1 MQAAREADRAD
12 REVDVRA
19 GGEGGPPAW
28 PAVFEGFLKLL
39 AFWGEVHCSH
49 TNPNPNPNPNPS
61 PNPNPNLDPNPDP
74 NPTPNPDQV
83 YCSHAC
89 ERRFLEFSSGI
100 PFAHW
105 QRAVDDLN
113 VDLQRA
119 IEA

>member
-1 MQAAREADRAD
+1 MARRRGLRSSKASSSYSLSGARSTAA
-12 REVDVRA
+12 
-19 GGEGGPPAW
+19 
-28 PAVFEGFLKLL
+28 
-39 AFWGEVHCSH
+39 
-49 TNPNPNPNPNPS
+49 TPNPNPNPNPKTNPPPHPHPNPSPS
-61 PNPNPNLDPNPDP
+61 PNPN
-74 NPTPNPDQV
+74 QV

>member
-1 MQAAREADRAD
+1 MHAAREADR
-12 REVDVRA
+12 R
-19 GGEGGPPAW
+19 GGVSSVAPAW

-39 AFWGEVHCSH
+39 AFWGE
-49 TNPNPNPNPNPS
+49 
-61 PNPNPNLDPNPDP
+61 
-74 NPTPNPDQV
+74 V

-113 VDLQRA
+113 VDLRRIIDA
-119 IEA
+119 PEP

>member
-1 MQAAREADRAD
+1 MARRRGLRSSKASSSYSLSGARSTAA
-12 REVDVRA
+12 
-19 GGEGGPPAW
+19 
-28 PAVFEGFLKLL
+28 
-39 AFWGEVHCSH
+39 
-49 TNPNPNPNPNPS
+49 TPNPNPNPNPKTNPHPNPHPNPSPSPS
-61 PNPNPNLDPNPDP
+61 PNPN
-74 NPTPNPDQV
+74 QV

-113 VDLQRA
+113 VDLKRA